1 MSKKIEN
8 LMKKVHEYLE
18 KVDSEYQSEK
28 GRDIYED
35 PKVIEHIDALA
46 KELKKPST
54 FSKGLEAVVDAYGK
68 FKGDDYKYFVLMYF
82 VEDFYDSYTADKF
95 YPEKERDHDIIQFML
110 RSSKQI
116 EQDGG
121 ICALL
126 GLGTD
131 IYADLGE

>member
-1 MSKKIEN
+1 MSKKIEK

-28 GRDIYED
+28 GGDIYED
-35 PKVIEHIDALA
+35 PKVIGHLNALA
-46 KELKKPST
+46 KELQKSST
-54 FSKGLEAVVDAYGK
+54 FSRGFEAAVNAYSK
-68 FKGDDYKYFVLMYF
+68 FKNDDYKYFVLMYF

-95 YPEKERDHDIIQFML
+95 YPEKDRDHDIIQFML
-110 RSSKQI
+110 YSSKQI

-126 GLGTD
+126 GTD
-131 IYADLGE
+131 IYTDLGE